1 MSAGAPRSTCSHCGS
16 LQALAQ
22 RVPVSPST
30 AADAEVPAP
39 SLLDAVAGLPW
50 DSRVAA
56 CAGDGPASSPS
67 TSRATSAG
75 TARRSDGRST
85 MTPVRQ
91 GTEIGER
98 SPARPMERHRPPRCQ
113 DSAGN
118 RTIAVSWRI
127 RVLLDTAAARCA
139 CCGRALSHSLAP
151 HRGGPLATKAA
162 LLACTAATVLA
173 GAFLTAATWSPAGAD
188 DLVTHHE

>member
-22 RVPVSPST
+22 RVPASPST
-30 AADAEVPAP
+30 AADAGVPAP

-91 GTEIGER
+91 GTELESALQRVRWNGTG
-98 SPARPMERHRPPRCQ
+98 PRVVKIQ
-113 DSAGN
+113 PKTDN
-118 RTIAVSWRI
+118 RCLGV
-127 RVLLDTAAARCA
+127 DP
-139 CCGRALSHSLAP
+139 GAP
-151 HRGGPLATKAA
+151 
-162 LLACTAATVLA
+162 
-173 GAFLTAATWSPAGAD
+173 
-188 DLVTHHE
+188 